1 MIRAADTMKA
11 ALYRWILLAGFV
23 AVAAVYWP
31 GLAGSFLFDDYPNIV
46 DNHGVQP
53 KDASVPSLV
62 NAALSS
68 PSSELKRPLS
78 SLSFAIN
85 YLLTGLDPFWMK
97 ATNLVVHLLN
107 GWLVF
112 LLAGALIAAT
122 HETRQGCLFP
132 AGETSIAAAPD
143 AKLIAA
149 WLALAW
155 MLLPINLTV
164 VLYVVQRMEGLAN
177 VFVLLGLLGYTAA
190 RRLMYRAQR
199 ERTGKDLAYLGLC
212 AASIIVPTAGGL
224 LAKETAILLP
234 LYAGLLEWTIFQFE
248 RQAPSGSSATRDWR
262 ILGLFML
269 MLVIPGIVGSA
280 HLLPTLLKPEIWE
293 VRDFTLK
300 TRLLSEARIVLD
312 YIAWTVAPTPDAL
325 SFYHD
330 NFVISIGV
338 FSPWSTATSLA
349 GLIGLLV
356 FTLWI
361 RRRQPLVSLGLFLY
375 LGCHLLTGTI
385 IPLELVYEHRNYFAS
400 FGLLLAI
407 IPFLLAPKSD
417 KLPAGRINP
426 TIWLFGTLLALWA
439 SLTAMT
445 AYSWGNPVRLAEEL
459 AARAPD
465 SPRAQYELGRTY
477 IIMSGYDPASPFVA
491 KAYAPLEKAAS
502 LPRSSILPQQALIF
516 LNARLHL
523 PSRDEW
529 WNSMVA
535 KLSSRPPGVQD
546 ESSLAALT
554 QCARQGMCDLPKQ
567 RMLDAF
573 LAAVSHPRPSG
584 RLLSMYSDYSWNVLG
599 DRELGLRL
607 AEQACAA
614 TPGEP
619 AYWITVARMYIAE
632 GHRAEAEGAVDR
644 LKRMNVANSLS
655 DRISELTQA
664 LNAKN

>member
-1 MIRAADTMKA
+1 MIRVADTMKA
-11 ALYRWILLAGFV
+11 VLYRWILLAGFI

-31 GLAGSFLFDDYPNIV
+31 GLSGAFLFDDYPNIV

-53 KDASVPSLV
+53 KEASIPALA

-97 ATNLVVHLLN
+97 ATNLAVHLLN

-112 LLAGALIAAT
+112 VLTCALIVAA
-122 HETRQGCLFP
+122 HEARQRRSLP
-132 AGETSIAAAPD
+132 ASGAPTAADPNST
-143 AKLIAA
+143 LIAA

-155 MLLPINLTV
+155 MLLPINLSV
-164 VLYVVQRMEGLAN
+164 VLYVVQRMESLAN
-177 VFVLLGLLGYTAA
+177 VFVLLGLLGYTSA
-190 RRLMYRAQR
+190 RRRMCRAQR
-199 ERTGKDLAYLGLC
+199 DGTGKDMTYLGLC
-212 AASIIVPTAGGL
+212 AASIIIPTAAGL

-234 LYAGLLEWTIFQFE
+234 LYAGLVEWTIFQFE
-248 RQAPSGSSATRDWR
+248 REAQPGATATKDWR

-269 MLVIPGIVGSA
+269 ILVIPGIVGSA

-312 YIAWTVAPTPDAL
+312 YIAWTIVPTPDAL

-330 NFVISIGV
+330 DFVISNGV
-338 FSPWSTATSLA
+338 FSPWSTAASLA
-349 GLIGLLV
+349 GLAGLLA
-356 FTLWI
+356 FALWI
-361 RRRQPLVSLGLFLY
+361 RRRQPLVSLGLFLFF
-375 LGCHLLTGTI
+375 GCHLLTGTI

-400 FGLLLAI
+400 FGLLIAI
-407 IPFLLAPKSD
+407 TPFLLAPKSD
-417 KLPAGRINP
+417 QLPAGRKNP
-426 TIWLFGTLLALWA
+426 KIWLFGTLMALWF

-491 KAYAPLEKAAS
+491 KAYEPLEKAAS
-502 LPRSSILPQQALIF
+502 LPKSSILPQQALIF
-516 LNARLHL
+516 LNARLHIL
-523 PSRDEW
+523 SRDEW
-529 WNSMVA
+529 WDSMVA
-535 KLSSRPPGVQD
+535 KLGARPPGVQD

-554 QCARQGMCDLPKQ
+554 QCARQGICDLPKQ

-584 RLLSMYSDYSWNVLG
+584 RLLSMYSDYAWNVLG

-607 AEQACAA
+607 AQQACTA
-614 TPGEP
+614 TPNEP
-619 AYWITVARMYIAE
+619 AYWITLAKMYIAE
-632 GHRAEAEGAVDR
+632 GQRTEAEGAVDR
-644 LKRMNVANSLS
+644 LKKMNVANSLS

-664 LNAKN
+664 LNAN